1 MEPESCS
8 QCSQCRNSGK
18 PSAWKSAEFRNDE
31 KGLCRKA
38 NQTSQTLVIKWKD
51 GVFFEKTIV
60 LVQARKKLMFT
71 YNGCCVVS
79 GHSIVMCLGSF
90 KDSPVWPFIDFNK
103 EEAFI
108 YILTPGLHRDL
119 GFLDAASSLT
129 SGGFKSKEHNLTPCL
144 PVEAISCKASFC
156 LWKQKVV
163 LLKLQ
168 ETTRQLQH

>member
-1 MEPESCS
+1 MEPESC
-8 QCSQCRNSGK
+8 RNCAGTVGK
-18 PSAWKSAEFRNDE
+18 PSAWKSAEFGNDE

-38 NQTSQTLVIKWKD
+38 NQTSQTFVIKWKD

-108 YILTPGLHRDL
+108 YL
-119 GFLDAASSLT
+119 FSL
-129 SGGFKSKEHNLTPCL
+129 SPH
-144 PVEAISCKASFC
+144 
-156 LWKQKVV
+156 
-163 LLKLQ
+163 LLKIDSFLLYYILI
-168 ETTRQLQH
+168 TVSPPSTSPRSTPTVPTLR